1 MGLRGRRVCGLLAA
15 CLGFA
20 CAPSQPESAAVPA
33 PLPPAPPAQAPEP
46 LPPAPVPEPEL
57 AVEPTL
63 STRVCAHRDP
73 LRRVFWGD
81 LHVHSALSSDAWNF
95 GVRATPEDAYRYA
108 QGGMLRLPGPEGG
121 TRQVRPLR
129 PLDFM
134 AVTDHAEFLGEVALC
149 TTPGSPVYESD
160 GCVLYR
166 GQQAR
171 GELFGRLIV
180 DPAPRR
186 FASICGEDNEH
197 CTRAQRGVW
206 QSLQQAAENALDR
219 SEDCRFTTFVGYEY
233 TSHKRGANLHR
244 NVIFRN
250 EVVPDLPIS
259 YLDESNEWGL
269 WERLE
274 EDCLDAGTGC
284 DALAIPHN
292 SNISSGRMFSLD
304 MPGLDTRE
312 DRIRRARLRGRIE
325 RLVEIMQHKGDSE
338 CARQVSGVLGEP
350 DELCDFEKLDLLGGV
365 TGPCPEGPEAATRMN
380 RGMGCSTPL
389 NFARYA
395 LMEGLIEQA
404 ELGVNSL
411 AFGLVASTDTHNA
424 TGGAVEERAYRGHLG
439 TGDDRI
445 AERVS
450 VDARV
455 PGNVVNN
462 PGGLVAVWAEENSRD
477 SLFDAMWRR
486 EAYGTSGPRIEL
498 RFFGGYRYP
507 ENLCLRADFVEQ
519 GYRKGVPMGAVLPS
533 LPGPGAAPVFA
544 VSALRDAGT
553 ADAPGG
559 LLERVQI
566 VKGWVDAQ
574 GRKHQQVYDVAG
586 EIGEASVDLA
596 TCEPTGPGHE
606 SLCGLW
612 RDPDFDPTLQAF
624 YYARVIENPSCRYS
638 AWECLSL
645 HESQRPRSCSD
656 ARVPQTIRERA
667 WSSPIWFEP
676 SAG

>member
-1 MGLRGRRVCGLLAA
+1 MRVRGCPVGLLLAA
-15 CLGFA
+15 WLGFA
-20 CAPSQPESAAVPA
+20 CAPGPPEPAATPE
-33 PLPPAPPAQAPEP
+33 PLAPAPPAPEP
-46 LPPAPVPEPEL
+46 PSPEPVALPEPVLPVP
-57 AVEPTL
+57 
-63 STRVCAHRDP
+63 VCAHRDP

-81 LHVHSALSSDAWNF
+81 LHVHTRLSSDAWNF
-95 GVRATPEDAYRYA
+95 DLRATPADAYRYA
-108 QGGMLRLPGPEGG
+108 QGGNLRLPGSEGT
-121 TRQVRPLR
+121 TRQVRAPR
-129 PLDFM
+129 TLDFM

-149 TTPGSPVYESD
+149 STPGSPAYESE
-160 GCVLYR
+160 GCRTYR
-166 GQQAR
+166 NQQGR
-171 GELFGRLIV
+171 GGLFGRLIV

-186 FASICGEDNEH
+186 IAGICGAGDRH
-197 CTRAQRGVW
+197 CTRAQRAVW
-206 QSLQQAAENALDR
+206 KSLQQAAEGALDR
-219 SEDCRFTTFVGYEY
+219 SGECRFTTFVGYEY

-250 EVVPDLPIS
+250 AEVPELPIS
-259 YLDESNEWGL
+259 YLEESNEWGL

-274 EDCLDAGTGC
+274 DECLDAGTGC
-284 DALAIPHN
+284 DAIAIPHN

-304 MPGLDTRE
+304 KSGADTRE
-312 DRIRRARLRGRIE
+312 DKIRRARLRARIE

-350 DELCDFEKLDLLGGV
+350 DELCDFEKLDLLGGLS
-365 TGPCPEGPEAATRMN
+365 GPCPEGPAAASQAY

-395 LMEGLIEQA
+395 LMEGLVEA
-404 ELGVNSL
+404 ADLGVNSL

-424 TGGAVEERAYRGHLG
+424 TGGAVEERDYRGHLG
-439 TGDDRI
+439 SGDDSV

-462 PGGLVAVWAEENSRD
+462 PGGLVALWSEENARD

-533 LPGPGAAPVFA
+533 LPAPDAVPVFA

-553 ADAPGG
+553 PEAPGG
-559 LLERVQI
+559 LLERIQV

-574 GRKHQQVYDVAG
+574 GRKHQQVHDVAG
-586 EIGEASVDLA
+586 EIGEASVDLD

-606 SLCGLW
+606 ALCGLW
-612 RDPDFDPTLQAF
+612 RDPDFDPSLQAF
-624 YYARVIENPSCRYS
+624 YYARVVENPSCRYS
-638 AWECLSL
+638 AWQCLSL
-645 HESQRPRSCSD
+645 PESQRPLACTD

-667 WSSPIWFEP
+667 WSSPIWFSP